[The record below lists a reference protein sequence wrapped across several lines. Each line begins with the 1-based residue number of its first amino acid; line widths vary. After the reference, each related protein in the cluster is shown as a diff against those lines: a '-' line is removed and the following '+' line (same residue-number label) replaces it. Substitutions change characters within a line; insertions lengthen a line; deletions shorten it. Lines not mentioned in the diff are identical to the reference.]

1 MPEPWSRP
9 LEVDRLADG
18 GADVEFAV
26 PLAELSGL
34 RPQRTG
40 LSGSV
45 QGRVHFRREAG
56 IAVAELALEGVAKLQ
71 CQRCMQPM
79 ELPLSAEV
87 RVGLIAREADVA
99 RVPADLEPM
108 LAPAGRVSLGEL
120 ITEELL
126 LSLPIVPLHT
136 DSGSCGAVA
145 RVAAAPQRE
154 PEATHKP
161 FAPLGELLKRSESQ
175 D

>member
-18 GADVEFAV
+18 GADLDFAV

-34 RPQRTG
+34 RPLRADLG
-40 LSGSV
+40 GSV

-56 IAVAELALEGVAKLQ
+56 IAVAELALEGAVTLQ
-71 CQRCMQPM
+71 CQRCMKPM
-79 ELPLSAEV
+79 ELPLRAEV

-108 LAPAGRVSLGEL
+108 LAPGGRVSLGEI

-126 LSLPIVPLHT
+126 LSLPLVPLHPE
-136 DSGSCGAVA
+136 SARCGTQ
-145 RVAAAPQRE
+145 RAATAGAQRE
-154 PEATHKP
+154 GERTQKP
-161 FAPLGELLKRSESQ
+161 FAQLAELLKRQ
-175 D
+175 N